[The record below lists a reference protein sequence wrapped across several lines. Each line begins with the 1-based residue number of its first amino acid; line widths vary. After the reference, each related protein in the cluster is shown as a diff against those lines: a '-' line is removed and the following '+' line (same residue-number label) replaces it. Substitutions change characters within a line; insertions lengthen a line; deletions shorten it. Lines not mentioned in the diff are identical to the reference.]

1 MALFV
6 FRHITDLWVCHMYLN
21 CNSHFSLNYGTL
33 SVIDLLTYAKEA
45 GVTTMALTDINNTS
59 GCLDFMRLAK
69 DYGINP
75 VIGID
80 FRRNTEQ
87 LYVCLA
93 KNAEGFKQL
102 NEFLTIH
109 RQNHTELPDEPPALP
124 DCFVIYPWKKGFNR
138 SLKENEFVGLRHYDV
153 TAFRLFGKCAAD
165 KLVALAPVT
174 FRNKKDFNTH
184 RILRAIYHNELLS
197 KLPKDEQG
205 KEEDRL
211 LTADEMKEAYA
222 EFPETLTN
230 AQQLLAQCHIDFQ
243 FKQAKNKRCFS
254 SSVEEDNQLLT
265 AKAEEGLHY
274 RYKEI
279 TPEIRKRFDSELTT
293 IIEQGFCAYFLINL
307 DIVNYAKQQGFFYI
321 GRGSGANSLIAYCLQ
336 ITDVDPIELNLYFE
350 RFINSSRKNP
360 PDFDIDFSHI
370 DRDQIREHIFKKY
383 GNCAALVGSYNTFER
398 KSAIREVGKVFGL
411 TDSDIEHL
419 QEGRIDKTKA
429 DQYGKLVLEYAD
441 HLHEMPNMLSI
452 HACGILISELPI
464 TYYTALELM
473 PVGFA
478 STQFSMLEAEDVGL
492 YKFDILSQRGLGHIK
507 DAVDLVKQN
516 QGIEVDIHR
525 IQDFKEDERI
535 KQMLKTGDSIGC
547 FYVESPAMRQLMR
560 KLEVQDYLGL
570 VAASSVIRPGVS
582 SSGMMRE
589 YILRYRYPERR
600 ELAHPQL
607 LKIMPE
613 TFGVMVYQEDVIKVA
628 HLYAGLTLEEA
639 DVMRR
644 GMSGKFRSRAEFQ
657 AVREKF
663 FSNCAGK
670 GYAFEEVAEIWRQI
684 ESFAGYSFAKG
695 HSASYAVESYQS
707 LYLRAYYPIEFMTG
721 VLNNFGGF
729 YSTEFY
735 LHEAKMLGANVEL
748 PCINNS
754 QNLAVLNGKTIYMG
768 LCLIK
773 DLEQKSLN
781 HILLE
786 REYGGQFKSLEDF
799 IKRVPI
805 SLEQLRILIRIK
817 AFRFTG
823 KTNRE
828 LLWNVHM
835 FLGKTKKTT
844 PRKELFEN
852 PADNTEIPTLDYSP
866 LVDAQDE
873 MEILGFPYTSPFELL
888 TKNYDKAVT
897 PAQAMMK
904 HLGKTIYML
913 GYYVNIKRV
922 TTITGQIMYFGS
934 FVDKAGKLFDTV
946 HFPLSI
952 EQYPFTGKGC
962 YLLKGRV
969 IEDFN
974 VPSLEVVQM
983 QRVPW
988 AFADDKSVTF

>member
-1 MALFV
+1 MSVTALLECA
-6 FRHITDLWVCHMYLN
+6 RN
-21 CNSHFSLNYGTL
+21 
-33 SVIDLLTYAKEA
+33 A
-45 GVTTMALTDINNTS
+45 GVTDMALTDINNTS
-59 GCLDFMRLAK
+59 GCLDFMRLAAG
-69 DYGINP
+69 YGIRP

-93 KNAEGFKQL
+93 KNAEGFRQL

-109 RQNHTELPDEPPALP
+109 RQNHTDLPLDPPALP
-124 DCFVIYPWKKGFNR
+124 DCLIIYPWKKGFTR
-138 SLKENEFVGLRHYDV
+138 ALAENEFVGLNATDV
-153 TAFRLFGKCAAD
+153 AAYRLFGKCAPE

-184 RILRAIYHNELLS
+184 RLLRAIYHNTLLS
-197 KLPKDEQG
+197 KLPLTEQG
-205 KEEDRL
+205 KETDRF
-211 LTADEMKEAYA
+211 LTPEEMKAAYNEHPHA
-222 EFPETLTN
+222 LEN
-230 AQQLLAQCHIDFQ
+230 AAQLLRLCKIDFE
-243 FKQAKNKRCFS
+243 FKQPKNKHCFNAKL
-254 SSVEEDNQLLT
+254 EEDNKMLLEL
-265 AKAEEGLHY
+265 AEEGLHY
-274 RYKEI
+274 RYKNL
-279 TPEIRKRFDSELTT
+279 TDTIRKRFDTELAT
-293 IIEQGFCAYFLINL
+293 IIEQGFCAYFLINW
-307 DIVNYAKQQGFFYI
+307 DIVHFAKEQGFFHI

-336 ITDVDPIELNLYFE
+336 ITDVDPIELDLYFE

-360 PDFDIDFSHI
+360 PDFDIDFSHT
-370 DRDQIREHIFKKY
+370 DRDKVREYIFNKY

-398 KSAIREVGKVFGL
+398 KSAIREIGKVFGL
-411 TDSDIEHL
+411 TDYDIETL
-419 QEGRIDKTKA
+419 QSEHTDKSKA
-429 DQYGKLVLEYAD
+429 DRYGQLVLEYAD
-441 HLHEMPNMLSI
+441 YLHEMPNMLSI
-452 HACGILISELPI
+452 HACGILISEKPI

-473 PVGFA
+473 PVGFP

-507 DAVDLVKQN
+507 DAVELTKQN
-516 QGIEVDIHR
+516 QGISIDIHR
-525 IQDFKEDERI
+525 IQDFKEDQRI
-535 KQMLKTGDSIGC
+535 REMLKTGDSIGC

-560 KLEVQDYLGL
+560 KLEVADYLGL
-570 VAASSVIRPGVS
+570 VAASSVIRPGVA

-589 YILRYRYPERR
+589 YILRYRYPEKRKD
-600 ELAHPQL
+600 AHPRL
-607 LKIMPE
+607 LEIMPE
-613 TFGVMVYQEDVIKVA
+613 TYGVMVYQEDVIKVA

-657 AVREKF
+657 IVRAKF
-663 FSNCAGK
+663 FSNCKEK
-670 GYAFEEVAEIWRQI
+670 GYPDDEAAEIWRQI

-729 YSTEFY
+729 YTTEFY
-735 LHEAKMLGANVEL
+735 LHEARMLGANVEL
-748 PCINNS
+748 PCVNNS
-754 QNLAVLNGKTIYMG
+754 QNLAVLSGKTIYMG

-781 HILLE
+781 HLLLE
-786 REYGGQFKSLEDF
+786 REYGGPYKSLEDF
-799 IKRVPI
+799 VKRVPI

-828 LLWNVHM
+828 LLWDVHM
-835 FLGKTKKTT
+835 LLGKSKKTA
-844 PRKELFEN
+844 PRKELFETAN
-852 PADNTEIPTLDYSP
+852 ESTELPTLEYSA

-873 MEILGFPYTSPFELL
+873 MEILGFPFTSPFELL
-888 TKNYDKAVT
+888 SKNYESKTTAAKDLLSN
-897 PAQAMMK
+897 
-904 HLGKTIYML
+904 LGKTIYML

-922 TTITGQIMYFGS
+922 TTITGQTMYFGC

-946 HFPLSI
+946 HFPDSI

-962 YLLKGRV
+962 YLLKGKV
-969 IEDFN
+969 VEDFN
-974 VPSLEVVQM
+974 VPSLEVSQM
-983 QRVPW
+983 QRIPW
-988 AFADDKSVTF
+988 AFSEPVTSNS